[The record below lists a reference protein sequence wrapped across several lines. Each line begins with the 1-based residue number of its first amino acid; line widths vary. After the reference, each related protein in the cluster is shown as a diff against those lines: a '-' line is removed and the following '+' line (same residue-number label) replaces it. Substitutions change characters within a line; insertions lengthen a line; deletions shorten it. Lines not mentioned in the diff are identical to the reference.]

1 MSDVSGP
8 PGEWCAGIVN
18 GTMRTDTNDAWLAR
32 VLARPEPED
41 PVARRILDAA
51 LEQFTL
57 LGLRRSS
64 VDDVA
69 KRAGVS
75 RVTVYRRFQTKDR
88 LVEDTLLRELARFF
102 EQLDAVVA
110 PLPTMRERVVEGFVV
125 ALRHTRA
132 HPLFGGLLRL
142 EPEVVLPYLT
152 VQGSPSLFAT
162 VDYLTAHLRRAQ
174 QVEGRPDEDPRPVA
188 ELMVRVAVSFL
199 LNPAGCIEMEDE
211 DQARA
216 FARRYLAPLL
226 DA

>member
-1 MSDVSGP
+1 MIGVSP
-8 PGEWCAGIVN
+8 SLREVFAGIVN
-18 GTMRTDTNDAWLAR
+18 AMRTDTNDPGLERAAAR
-32 VLARPEPED
+32 SGTED
-41 PVARRILDAA
+41 PTARRILDAA

-69 KRAGVS
+69 KTAGVS
-75 RVTVYRRFQTKDR
+75 RVTVFRRFQTKDK
-88 LVEDTLLRELARFF
+88 LVEATLLRELDRFF
-102 EQLDAVVA
+102 ERLDAAVA
-110 PLPTMRERVVEGFVV
+110 ALPTMEERVVEGFVV

-152 VQGSPSLFAT
+152 VQGGFSLSAT
-162 VDYLTAHLRRAQ
+162 VNYLTAHLRRAQ
-174 QVEGRPDEDPRPVA
+174 QAEGRPDEDPRPVA

-199 LNPAGCIEMEDE
+199 LNPASCIEMEDE

>member
-1 MSDVSGP
+1 
-8 PGEWCAGIVN
+8 
-18 GTMRTDTNDAWLAR
+18 MRTDTNDSWLTRA
-32 VLARPEPED
+32 LAPPEPED
-41 PVARRILDAA
+41 RMARRILDAA

-75 RVTVYRRFQTKDR
+75 RVTVYRRFRTKDQ
-88 LVEDTLLRELARFF
+88 LVEETLLRELGRFF
-102 EQLDAVVA
+102 ERLDSAVA
-110 PLPTMRERVVEGFVV
+110 PLPTMKERVVEGFVT

-142 EPEVVLPYLT
+142 EPEVVLPHLT
-152 VQGSPSLFAT
+152 VQGASTLSVT
-162 VDYLTAHLRRAQ
+162 VEYLTVHLRRAQ
-174 QVEGRPDEDPRPVA
+174 QAEGRPDDDPRPVA

-199 LNPAGCIEMEDE
+199 LNPASCIEMEDE

>member
-1 MSDVSGP
+1 MKTTS
-8 PGEWCAGIVN
+8 A
-18 GTMRTDTNDAWLAR
+18 NDSLLAR
-32 VLARPEPED
+32 ALAQPETEEK
-41 PVARRILDAA
+41 VARRILDAA
-51 LEQFTL
+51 LEQFTIF
-57 LGLRRSS
+57 GLRRSS
-64 VDDVA
+64 MDDVA

-75 RVTVYRRFQTKDR
+75 RVTVYRRFQSKDN
-88 LVEDTLLRELARFF
+88 LVEACLLREGSRFF
-102 EQLDAVVA
+102 QQLDAAVA
-110 PLPTMRERVVEGFVV
+110 ALPTMEERVVEGFVV

-142 EPEVVLPYLT
+142 EPDVVLPYLT
-152 VQGSPSLFAT
+152 VQGGPSLTAT

-174 QVEGRPDEDPRPVA
+174 QAEGRPGSDPRPVA

-199 LNPAGCIEMEDE
+199 LNPTSCIEMEDD

>member
-1 MSDVSGP
+1 
-8 PGEWCAGIVN
+8 
-18 GTMRTDTNDAWLAR
+18 MRTDTNDPWLDRA
-32 VLARPEPED
+32 LARPEPED
-41 PVARRILDAA
+41 DMARRILDAA

-75 RVTVYRRFQTKDR
+75 RVTVYRRFQTKDK
-88 LVEDTLLRELARFF
+88 LVEETLLRELGRFF
-102 EQLDAVVA
+102 QRLDSAVA
-110 PLPTMRERVVEGFVV
+110 ALPTMKERVVEGFVV

-132 HPLFGGLLRL
+132 HPLYGGLLRL

-152 VQGSPSLFAT
+152 VQGGSSLSAT
-162 VDYLTAHLRRAQ
+162 VAYLTAHLRRAQ
-174 QVEGRPDEDPRPVA
+174 QVEGRPGDDPRPVA

-199 LNPAGCIEMEDE
+199 LNPASCIEMEDE

>member
-1 MSDVSGP
+1 
-8 PGEWCAGIVN
+8 
-18 GTMRTDTNDAWLAR
+18 MRTDTNDSGPAR
-32 VLARPEPED
+32 VGARPEAED
-41 PVARRILDAA
+41 RTARRILDAA

-75 RVTVYRRFQTKDR
+75 RVTVFRRFQTKDK
-88 LVEDTLLRELARFF
+88 LVEATLLRELGRFF
-102 EQLDAVVA
+102 ERLDASVTA
-110 PLPTMRERVVEGFVV
+110 LPTMEERVVEGFVV

-142 EPEVVLPYLT
+142 EPELVLPYLT
-152 VQGSPSLFAT
+152 VQGGSSLSTT
-162 VDYLTAHLRRAQ
+162 VAYLTGHLRRAQ
-174 QVEGRPDEDPRPVA
+174 QAEGRPDEDPRPVA

-199 LNPAGCIEMEDE
+199 LNPASCIEMEDE

-226 DA
+226 GA

>member
-1 MSDVSGP
+1 MK
-8 PGEWCAGIVN
+8 
-18 GTMRTDTNDAWLAR
+18 TDANDSLLAR
-32 VLARPEPED
+32 ALAQPETED
-41 PVARRILDAA
+41 RMARQILDAA
-51 LEQFTL
+51 LEQFTVF
-57 LGLRRSS
+57 GLRRSS

-75 RVTVYRRFQTKDR
+75 RVTVYRRFQNKDK
-88 LVEDTLLRELARFF
+88 LVEHTLLRELSRFF
-102 EQLDAVVA
+102 QRLDSAVA
-110 PLPTMRERVVEGFVV
+110 ALPTMEERVVEGFVV

-152 VQGSPSLFAT
+152 VHGGSSLFAT
-162 VDYLTAHLRRAQ
+162 VEYLTGHLRRAQ
-174 QVEGRPDEDPRPVA
+174 QAEGRPDEDPRPVA

-199 LNPAGCIEMEDE
+199 LNPASCIEMEDE

-216 FARRYLAPLL
+216 FAGRYLAPLL

>member
-1 MSDVSGP
+1 
-8 PGEWCAGIVN
+8 
-18 GTMRTDTNDAWLAR
+18 MRTDTNDPGAAG
-32 VLARPEPED
+32 AIAEPETED
-41 PVARRILDAA
+41 RTALRILDAA

-75 RVTVYRRFQTKDR
+75 RVTVFRRFQTKDK
-88 LVEDTLLRELARFF
+88 LVEATLLRELGRFF
-102 EQLDAVVA
+102 ERLDSAVA
-110 PLPTMRERVVEGFVV
+110 ALATMEERVVEGFVV

-152 VQGSPSLFAT
+152 VQGGFSLSAT
-162 VDYLTAHLRRAQ
+162 VAYLTGHLQRAQ
-174 QVEGRPDEDPRPVA
+174 QAEGRPDEDPQPVA

-199 LNPAGCIEMEDE
+199 LNPASCIEMDDE

-226 DA
+226 TA

>member
-1 MSDVSGP
+1 MF
-8 PGEWCAGIVN
+8 AGIVN
-18 GTMRTDTNDAWLAR
+18 AMRTDTDDSELAR
-32 VLARPEPED
+32 AIAQPETED
-41 PVARRILDAA
+41 RTARRILDAA

-75 RVTVYRRFQTKDR
+75 RVTVFRRFQSKDR
-88 LVEDTLLRELARFF
+88 LVEATLLRELGRFF
-102 EQLDAVVA
+102 QRLDAAVA
-110 PLPTMRERVVEGFVV
+110 PLPTMEERVVEGFVV

-142 EPEVVLPYLT
+142 EPDVVLPHLT
-152 VQGSPSLFAT
+152 VQGGSSLSAT
-162 VDYLTAHLRRAQ
+162 AAYLTGHLRRAQ
-174 QVEGRPDEDPRPVA
+174 QAEGRPDEDPGPVA

-199 LNPAGCIEMEDE
+199 LNPAGCIEMDDE

-226 DA
+226 NA

>member
-1 MSDVSGP
+1 MSRDGGIGFVSTA
-8 PGEWCAGIVN
+8 W
-18 GTMRTDTNDAWLAR
+18 RTET
-32 VLARPEPED
+32 ED

-51 LEQFTL
+51 LEQFTVF
-57 LGLRRSS
+57 GLRRSS
-64 VDDVA
+64 MDDVA
-69 KRAGVS
+69 RRAGVS
-75 RVTVYRRFQTKDR
+75 RVTVYRRFRNKDK
-88 LVEDTLLRELARFF
+88 LVEQTLLRENGRFF
-102 EQLDAVVA
+102 QLLDSAVA
-110 PLPTMRERVVEGFVV
+110 PLPTMEERVVEGFVV

-152 VQGSPSLFAT
+152 VNGGSTLSTT
-162 VDYLTAHLRRAQ
+162 VEYLTGHLRRAQ
-174 QVEGRPDEDPRPVA
+174 QAEGRPDDDPRPVA

-226 DA
+226 NA

>member
-1 MSDVSGP
+1 MSTDTDHSGP
-8 PGEWCAGIVN
+8 TTAV
-18 GTMRTDTNDAWLAR
+18 
-32 VLARPEPED
+32 ARPEVED
-41 PVARRILDAA
+41 PTARRILDAA
-51 LEQFTL
+51 LEQFSL

-75 RVTVYRRFQTKDR
+75 RVTVFRRFQSKDK
-88 LVEDTLLRELARFF
+88 LVEATLLRELNRFF
-102 EQLDAVVA
+102 QHLDARVA
-110 PLPTMRERVVEGFVV
+110 PLPTMEERVVEGFVV

-142 EPEVVLPYLT
+142 EPELVLPYLT
-152 VQGSPSLFAT
+152 VQGGFSLSAT
-162 VDYLTAHLRRAQ
+162 VEYLTAHLRRAQ
-174 QVEGRPDEDPRPVA
+174 QVEGRADEDPRPLA

-199 LNPAGCIEMEDE
+199 LNPASCIEMEDE
-211 DQARA
+211 EQARA

>member
-1 MSDVSGP
+1 
-8 PGEWCAGIVN
+8 
-18 GTMRTDTNDAWLAR
+18 MRTDEDDTKTGEGGSSLTRALAR
-32 VLARPEPED
+32 SGAED
-41 PVARRILDAA
+41 PTARRILDAA

-57 LGLRRSS
+57 FGLRRSS

-75 RVTVYRRFQTKDR
+75 RVTVYRRFRTKDG
-88 LVEDTLLRELARFF
+88 LVVETLLREHRRFF
-102 EQLDAVVA
+102 QQLDAAVA
-110 PLPTMRERVVEGFVV
+110 ALPTMEERVVEGFVV

-132 HPLFGGLLRL
+132 HPLLGGLLRL
-142 EPEVVLPYLT
+142 EPELVLPYLT
-152 VQGSPSLFAT
+152 VQGGSSLSAT
-162 VDYLTAHLRRAQ
+162 VEYLTGHLRRAQ
-174 QVEGRPDEDPRPVA
+174 QAEGRRDEDPRPVA

-199 LNPAGCIEMEDE
+199 LNPAGCIETGDE

>member
-1 MSDVSGP
+1 MKD
-8 PGEWCAGIVN
+8 
-18 GTMRTDTNDAWLAR
+18 TMKTSADESPLAR
-32 VLARPEPED
+32 ALARPETEERL
-41 PVARRILDAA
+41 ARQILDAA
-51 LEQFTL
+51 LEQFTIF
-57 LGLRRSS
+57 GLRRSS

-75 RVTVYRRFQTKDR
+75 RVTVYRRFRNKDG
-88 LVEDTLLRELARFF
+88 LVEACLLREVSRFF
-102 EQLDAVVA
+102 RELDDAVA
-110 PLPTMRERVVEGFVV
+110 PLPAMRDRVVEGFVV

-152 VQGSPSLFAT
+152 VGGGPALT
-162 VDYLTAHLRRAQ
+162 VTTDYLTSHLRRAQ
-174 QVEGRPDEDPRPVA
+174 HSEGRPGTDPRPVA

-199 LNPAGCIEMEDE
+199 LNPAGCIELDDE
-211 DQARA
+211 EQSRA

>member
-1 MSDVSGP
+1 MG
-8 PGEWCAGIVN
+8 
-18 GTMRTDTNDAWLAR
+18 TDTNDAWLAQA
-32 VLARPEPED
+32 VARSEATD
-41 PVARRILDAA
+41 RTARRILDGA

-69 KRAGVS
+69 RRAGVS
-75 RVTVYRRFQTKDR
+75 RVTVFRRFRSKDK
-88 LVEDTLLRELARFF
+88 LVEAVLLRENSRFF
-102 EQLDAVVA
+102 RRLDATVA
-110 PLPTMRERVVEGFVV
+110 ALPTMEERVVEGFVV

-142 EPEVVLPYLT
+142 EPELVLPYLT
-152 VQGSPSLFAT
+152 VQGGSSLSAT
-162 VDYLTAHLRRAQ
+162 VTYLTGHLRRAQ
-174 QVEGRPDEDPRPVA
+174 QTEGRPGEDPQPVA

-199 LNPAGCIEMEDE
+199 LNPVGCIEMDDE
-211 DQARA
+211 DQVRA

>member
-1 MSDVSGP
+1 
-8 PGEWCAGIVN
+8 
-18 GTMRTDTNDAWLAR
+18 MRADTNDALLAR
-32 VLARPEPED
+32 ALDRPDPED
-41 PVARRILDAA
+41 RTERRILDAA

-75 RVTVYRRFQTKDR
+75 RVTVYRRFQTKDK
-88 LVEDTLLRELARFF
+88 LVEDTLLRELGRFF
-102 EQLDAVVA
+102 GKLDAAVA
-110 PLPTMRERVVEGFVV
+110 ALPTMKERVVEGFVV

-152 VQGSPSLFAT
+152 VQGSSSLSAT
-162 VDYLTAHLRRAQ
+162 VEYLTVHLRRAQ
-174 QVEGRPDEDPRPVA
+174 QAEGRPEEDLRPVA

>member
-1 MSDVSGP
+1 MSRDGGTGFVSTA
-8 PGEWCAGIVN
+8 W
-18 GTMRTDTNDAWLAR
+18 RTET
-32 VLARPEPED
+32 ED

-51 LEQFTL
+51 LEQFTVF
-57 LGLRRSS
+57 GLRRSS
-64 VDDVA
+64 MDDVA
-69 KRAGVS
+69 RRAGVS
-75 RVTVYRRFQTKDR
+75 RVTVYRRFRNKDK
-88 LVEDTLLRELARFF
+88 LVEQTLLRENGRFF
-102 EQLDAVVA
+102 QLLDSAVA
-110 PLPTMRERVVEGFVV
+110 PLPTMEERVVEGFVV

-152 VQGSPSLFAT
+152 VNGGSTLSTT
-162 VDYLTAHLRRAQ
+162 VEYLTGHLRRAQ
-174 QVEGRPDEDPRPVA
+174 QAEGRPDDDPRPVA

-226 DA
+226 NA

>member
-1 MSDVSGP
+1 MG
-8 PGEWCAGIVN
+8 
-18 GTMRTDTNDAWLAR
+18 TDTNDSWLAR
-32 VLARPEPED
+32 ALARPMPED
-41 PVARRILDAA
+41 RTAGRILDAA

-75 RVTVYRRFQTKDR
+75 RVTVYRRFQTKDK
-88 LVEDTLLRELARFF
+88 LVQDTLLRELSRFLQ
-102 EQLDAVVA
+102 QLDSVVA
-110 PLPTMRERVVEGFVV
+110 ELPTMNERVVEGFVV

-152 VQGSPSLFAT
+152 VRGSSSLAAT
-162 VDYLTAHLRRAQ
+162 VEYLTAHLRRAQ
-174 QVEGRPDEDPRPVA
+174 QVEGRPDDDPRPVA

-199 LNPAGCIEMEDE
+199 LNPAGCIEMDDE

>member
-1 MSDVSGP
+1 MTTATKT
-8 PGEWCAGIVN
+8 E
-18 GTMRTDTNDAWLAR
+18 T
-32 VLARPEPED
+32 ED
-41 PVARRILDAA
+41 PTARRILDAA
-51 LEQFTL
+51 LEQFTVF
-57 LGLRRSS
+57 GLRRSS
-64 VDDVA
+64 MDDVA

-75 RVTVYRRFQTKDR
+75 RVTVYRRFGTKDT
-88 LVEDTLLRELARFF
+88 LVEQTLLRENSRFF
-102 EQLDAVVA
+102 QRLDQAVA
-110 PLPTMRERVVEGFVV
+110 ALPTMEERVVEGFVV

-152 VQGSPSLFAT
+152 VHGGSSLAAT

-174 QVEGRPDEDPRPVA
+174 QAEGRPGDDPRPVA

-199 LNPAGCIEMEDE
+199 LNPASCIEMEDE

-226 DA
+226 TA

>member
-1 MSDVSGP
+1 MTLRGMS
-8 PGEWCAGIVN
+8 AGIVSA
-18 GTMRTDTNDAWLAR
+18 MRTDMNDAGRTAA
-32 VLARPEPED
+32 VAGPETED
-41 PVARRILDAA
+41 RTARRILDAA

-75 RVTVYRRFQTKDR
+75 RVTVFRRFQTKDK
-88 LVEDTLLRELARFF
+88 LVEATLLRELSRFF
-102 EQLDAVVA
+102 QRLDSAVA
-110 PLPTMRERVVEGFVV
+110 ALPTMEERVVEGFVV

-152 VQGSPSLFAT
+152 VQSGFSLSAT
-162 VDYLTAHLRRAQ
+162 VTYLTGHLRRAQ
-174 QVEGRPDEDPRPVA
+174 QAEGRPDEDPQPVA

-199 LNPAGCIEMEDE
+199 LNPAGCIEMDDE

-226 DA
+226 NV

>member
-1 MSDVSGP
+1 MTTAAKT
-8 PGEWCAGIVN
+8 E
-18 GTMRTDTNDAWLAR
+18 T
-32 VLARPEPED
+32 ED
-41 PVARRILDAA
+41 PTARRILDAA
-51 LEQFTL
+51 LEQFTV

-64 VDDVA
+64 MDDVA

-75 RVTVYRRFQTKDR
+75 RVTVYRRFGTKDT
-88 LVEDTLLRELARFF
+88 LVEQTLLRENSRFF
-102 EQLDAVVA
+102 QRLDQAVA
-110 PLPTMRERVVEGFVV
+110 ALPTMEERVVEGFVV

-152 VQGSPSLFAT
+152 VHGGSSLAAT
-162 VDYLTAHLRRAQ
+162 VDYLTGHLRRAQ
-174 QVEGRPDEDPRPVA
+174 QAEGRPGDDPRPVA

-199 LNPAGCIEMEDE
+199 LNPASCIEMDDE

-226 DA
+226 NA

>member
-1 MSDVSGP
+1 
-8 PGEWCAGIVN
+8 
-18 GTMRTDTNDAWLAR
+18 MRTDPNDSWLAR
-32 VLARPEPED
+32 ALVQPEPED
-41 PVARRILDAA
+41 RVASRILDAA

-75 RVTVYRRFQTKDR
+75 RVTVYRRFQTKDN
-88 LVEDTLLRELARFF
+88 LVESTLLRELSRFF
-102 EQLDAVVA
+102 QRLDSAVA
-110 PLPTMRERVVEGFVV
+110 ALPTMKERVVEGFVV

-152 VQGSPSLFAT
+152 VHGSSSLSAT
-162 VDYLTAHLRRAQ
+162 VEYLTAHLRRAQ
-174 QVEGRPDEDPRPVA
+174 QAEGRPDEDLRPVA

-199 LNPAGCIEMEDE
+199 LNPASCIEMEDE

>member
-1 MSDVSGP
+1 
-8 PGEWCAGIVN
+8 
-18 GTMRTDTNDAWLAR
+18 MRTDTNDSGLAR
-32 VLARPEPED
+32 AIARAEAED
-41 PVARRILDAA
+41 PTARRILDAA

-75 RVTVYRRFQTKDR
+75 RVTVFRRFQTKDN
-88 LVEDTLLRELARFF
+88 LVEATLLRELSRFY
-102 EQLDAVVA
+102 QRLDTAVA
-110 PLPTMRERVVEGFVV
+110 ALPTMEERVVEGFVV

-132 HPLFGGLLRL
+132 HALFGGLLRL

-152 VQGSPSLFAT
+152 VQGGSTLSAT
-162 VDYLTAHLRRAQ
+162 VEYLTGHLRRAQ

-199 LNPAGCIEMEDE
+199 LNPAGCIEMDDE